1 MAQNKDARWWREQRP
16 EKEWKVY
23 EDFRY
28 FLYLVWKH
36 LMLPDPTPV
45 QYDLADYLQH
55 GPRRFVIMAFRGVGK
70 SWITSAYVNWLLL
83 RDPNMKIMV
92 VSASKERA
100 DQFSTFTL
108 RPIQEMPL
116 LQHLAPESH
125 QRQSKIAFDVGP
137 ARADHSPSVKSVGIF
152 GQLTGSRADV
162 IIADDCEV
170 PNNSETQGMR
180 DKLAERVKE
189 FDAVIK
195 PGETRI
201 GYLGTP
207 QCEDSL
213 YNQLPTRGYE
223 IRIWPSRYPNAEAVK
238 RVYGERLAPFLLSH
252 VEKDPS
258 LQNQWG
264 DRGAPTDP
272 LRFNHEDLME
282 RELSYGRSGF
292 ALQFMLDTRLSDQD
306 RYPLKLDDLVVMRLN
321 GEVAPQKIIWSAE
334 PKTVV
339 QDIECVGLNG
349 DRYHRPAETFGDWC
363 EYNGSVMFID
373 PSGRGQDETAY
384 AVVKML
390 NGYLFVTAAGGMKSG
405 YGPETLTALCELAKA
420 EKVNRILIESN
431 FGDGMFTQLLN
442 PYLYR
447 IYPCTTEEVR
457 HQKQKELRIIDT
469 LEPVMNQ
476 HRLIIDQK
484 VIENDYRSTRD
495 LPPEKALKMQLFYQM
510 SRVTRD
516 RGALAYDDRLD
527 ALAGAVSY
535 WAEQMGADEDRSMAA
550 RKEQL
555 LDAELAVF
563 TGRAGMSM
571 DLLAMGASPEIAMRY
586 AGGHHHDTWV
596 ETHDNEQ

>member
-1 MAQNKDARWWREQRP
+1 MVTQEGWWRKERP
-16 EKEWKVY
+16 ESEWKLY

-28 FLYLVWKH
+28 FLWMTWKH

-55 GPRRFVIMAFRGVGK
+55 GARRFVIEAFRGVGK
-70 SWITSAYVNWLLL
+70 SWITSAFVCWLLL
-83 RDPNMKIMV
+83 RDPNYKIMV

-108 RPIQEMPL
+108 RLIQEMPI
-116 LQHLAPESH
+116 LQHLAPQSH

-137 ARADHSPSVKSVGIF
+137 ARPDHSPSVKSVGIF

-162 IIADDCEV
+162 IIADDVEV

-195 PGETRI
+195 PGAHTRI

-213 YNQLPTRGYE
+213 YNQLPSRGYE
-223 IRIWPSRYPNAEAVK
+223 VRIWPSRYPNDEAVK
-238 RVYGERLAPFLLSH
+238 RIYGLTLAPKLVATLETNPELATKF
-252 VEKDPS
+252 
-258 LQNQWG
+258 G

-272 LRFNHEDLME
+272 QRFNHEDLME

-292 ALQFMLDTRLSDQD
+292 ALQFMLDTRLSDAD
-306 RYPLKLDDLVVMRLN
+306 RYPLKLDDLIVMKLN
-321 GEVAPQKIIWSAE
+321 GEMAPQKVIWSAE
-334 PKTVV
+334 PQTVIKEL
-339 QDIECVGLNG
+339 DCVGLNG
-349 DRYHRPAETFGDWC
+349 DRYHRPIETFGDWA
-363 EYNGSVMFID
+363 EYTGSIMFID
-373 PSGRGQDETAY
+373 PSGRGKDETGY

-390 NGYLFVTAAGGMKSG
+390 NGYLFVTRAGGMTGG
-405 YGPETLTALCELAKA
+405 YSPETLTALCEMAK
-420 EKVNRILIESN
+420 EQKVNRIIIESN
-431 FGDGMFTQLLN
+431 FGDGMFTQLLA

-457 HQKQKELRIIDT
+457 HNKQKELRIIDT

-476 HRLIIDQK
+476 HRLIIDHR

-510 SRVTRD
+510 SRITRD
-516 RGALAYDDRLD
+516 RGSLAHDDRLD
-527 ALAGAVSY
+527 ALAGAVNY
-535 WAEQMGADEDRSMAA
+535 WVEQMGADEDRQIAS
-550 RKEQL
+550 RKEAL

-563 TGRAGMSM
+563 HGQQGMSI
-571 DLLAMGASPEIAMRY
+571 DLLALGASPEVAMKY
-586 AGGHHHDTWV
+586 AGGGEGTWV
-596 ETHDNEQ
+596 DTN